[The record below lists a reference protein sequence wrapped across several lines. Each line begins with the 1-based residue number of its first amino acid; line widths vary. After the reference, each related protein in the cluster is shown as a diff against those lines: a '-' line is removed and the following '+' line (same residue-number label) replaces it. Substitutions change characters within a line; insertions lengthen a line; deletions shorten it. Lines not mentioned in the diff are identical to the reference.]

1 MLKKF
6 DGKFEETVL
15 CVLLVIMTV
24 VLGIQIIARYV
35 FGNSLAWSEEL
46 VRYLFVWS
54 AFLGLSYCIRR
65 GTSIK
70 VDQFR
75 EFLPIGV
82 QKSLAYIDKIIIFV
96 LFLILAMFSF
106 DVIRSTYISGQ
117 TSAAMGIPMWIVQ
130 SSVFVGSVLSM
141 IRIFQNFLD
150 LVKGKEKIEKE
161 EQED

>member
-54 AFLGLSYCIRR
+54 AFLGVPYCIRR

-75 EFLPIGV
+75 EFLPISV

-96 LFLILAMFSF
+96 LFLIITMFSF